1 MHFFI
6 TGHTGFKGSWLV
18 RFLQKLGHEV
28 SGYSL
33 DIRRGGLFESARLE
47 GELLQHTIGDIRD
60 SAKLEK
66 VLKKARPDVV
76 IHMAAQPLVL
86 ESYAKPAETFS
97 TNVTGTL
104 NLLQAVSNSGN
115 CPITLIVTTD
125 KVYRVS
131 ENKQPHREGDPLGGL
146 DPYAASKAMADL
158 LAQSW
163 AYSQDPGKILI
174 ARAGNVIGAHDVS
187 PNRLIPDAIRAIR
200 SGGTLRLRYPE
211 AVRPWQHVLDCLAGY
226 LSYVGVAASEK
237 SLPEAL
243 NFGPDAKD
251 FFSVREV
258 VTLIS
263 ELDGRLKFSESPD
276 TRMQQET
283 LHLRLDSSN
292 AQEILGWRNSYD
304 LKHSVSMSLGE
315 LQDQEPR
322 TLVDSQID
330 SYLDGEQGKAL
341 SELLQ

>member
-18 RFLQKLGHEV
+18 RFLQKLEHEV

-33 DIRRGGLFESARLE
+33 DIKRGGLFESARLE
-47 GELLQHTIGDIRD
+47 RELLQHTMGDIRD

-66 VLKKARPDVV
+66 VLKDTKPDVV

-86 ESYAKPAETFS
+86 ESYAKPVETFS

-104 NLLQAVSNSGN
+104 NVLQAVSNSGHS
-115 CPITLIVTTD
+115 PLTLIVTTD

-131 ENKQPHREGDPLGGL
+131 EKNEPHREGDPLGGQ

-163 AYSQDPGKILI
+163 AYTQDSGKVLI

-200 SGGTLRLRYPE
+200 SDSTLLLRYPE

-243 NFGPDAKD
+243 NFGPDARD

-258 VTLIS
+258 VKLIS
-263 ELDGRLKFSESPD
+263 ELDGRLKFSENPD
-276 TRMQQET
+276 TRMPQET
-283 LHLRLDSSN
+283 LHLRLDSSLS
-292 AQEILGWRNSYD
+292 QEILGWRNSYD
-304 LKHSVSMSLGE
+304 LRASVSMSLGE
-315 LQDQEPR
+315 LHDQDPR
-322 TLVDSQID
+322 VLVDSQID
-330 SYLDGEQGKAL
+330 SYLDGHQGKAL
-341 SELLQ
+341 LKLLQ